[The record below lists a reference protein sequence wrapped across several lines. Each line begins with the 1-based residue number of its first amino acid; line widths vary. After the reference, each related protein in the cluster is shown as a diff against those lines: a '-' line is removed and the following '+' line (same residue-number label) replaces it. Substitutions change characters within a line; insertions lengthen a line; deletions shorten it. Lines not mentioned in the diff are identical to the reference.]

1 MTLDMTKGSPIGKI
15 LRFFVPV
22 LLGNLLQQLYSTAD
36 SVIVSQ
42 FIGVDAFAGVSA
54 TGSLNFLILGM
65 ALGVCSGF
73 AIPVSQ
79 EFGAGDKKAMRRCFA
94 NSIYAAGVLSVV
106 MAAVTAA
113 FTPAILHLVGTPS
126 DIFDYSCTYIRIIFI
141 GIPATMMY
149 NLFSG
154 VMRAVGDGRTPLI
167 MLLLSSVLN
176 VVLDIIFI
184 VTFDMGIAG
193 AAIATVIAQLVSGLL
208 CLYVMFARTDVLRV
222 RRDERRVDFG
232 IIRRLLGIGL
242 PMGLQFS
249 ITAIGSTILQSSVNS
264 LGSGAVAAVG
274 AGAKA
279 QFIFTSPLEAIGATM
294 ATYAG
299 QNLGARRI
307 DRVRRGVRDITVIMA
322 IYCAAALGLQMLCG
336 KYIVML
342 FTGAAET
349 EILTNATHYLNVVM
363 TGSFL
368 LAIVLI
374 YRNAIQGLGYSN
386 AAMFAGIM
394 ELVGRSFVALVLVKH
409 FGFNGACLA
418 NPSAWICADMLLVP
432 LYLSVVKKYGK
443 RFADQ
448 K

>member
-1 MTLDMTKGSPIGKI
+1 MTLDMTKGSPVGKI

-22 LLGNLLQQLYSTAD
+22 LMGNLLQQLYSTAD
-36 SVIVSQ
+36 SIIVSR

-79 EFGAGDKKAMRRCFA
+79 EFGAGNKREMRRCFA
-94 NSIYAAGVLSVV
+94 NSICAAGVLSVA
-106 MAAVTAA
+106 MAVVTAV
-113 FTPAILHLVGTPS
+113 FTPAILRLVGTPK
-126 DIFDYSCTYIRIIFI
+126 DIFNYSCTYIRIIFI

-176 VVLDIIFI
+176 VVLDIVFI

-193 AAIATVIAQLVSGLL
+193 AAIATVISQLVSGVM
-208 CLYVMFARTDVLRV
+208 CLYVMFVRTDVLKV
-222 RRDERRVDFG
+222 RRDEWKVDFR

-279 QFIFTSPLEAIGATM
+279 QFIFTSPLEAIGITM

-307 DRVRRGVRDITVIMA
+307 DRVRKGVRDITLIMA
-322 IYCAAALGLQMLCG
+322 IYCAAAFGLQMLFG
-336 KYIVML
+336 KYIVIL
-342 FTGAAET
+342 FTGSAET
-349 EILTNATHYLNVVM
+349 TILTNANHYLNVVM
-363 TGSFL
+363 AGSYL

-374 YRNAIQGLGYSN
+374 FRNSIQGLGYSN
-386 AAMFAGIM
+386 AAMLAGIM
-394 ELVGRSFVALVLVKH
+394 ELVGRTYVALVMVKH
-409 FGFNGACLA
+409 YGFNGACLA

-432 LYLSVVKKYGK
+432 LYFIVVKRYEK
-443 RFADQ
+443 RFGNH
-448 K
+448 

>member
-15 LRFFVPV
+15 LRFFIPV
-22 LLGNLLQQLYSTAD
+22 LLGNLLQQLYGTVD
-36 SVIVSQ
+36 SIIVSR

-54 TGSLNFLILGM
+54 TNSLNFLILGM

-79 EFGAGDKKAMRRCFA
+79 EFGAGDEREMRRCFA
-94 NSIYAAGVLSVV
+94 NSIYTAGVFSVV

-126 DIFDYSCTYIRIIFI
+126 DIFGYSCTYIRIIFI

-149 NLFSG
+149 NLLSG

-176 VVLDIIFI
+176 VALDILFI
-184 VTFDMGIAG
+184 VVFDMGIAG
-193 AAIATVIAQLVSGLL
+193 AAIATVIAQLVSGVM
-208 CLYVMFARTDVLRV
+208 CLYVIFVRTDVLRV
-222 RRDERRVDFG
+222 RRDERGVDFG
-232 IIRRLLGIGL
+232 IIRRLLGIGM

-264 LGSGAVAAVG
+264 LGSGAVAAIG

-279 QFIFTSPLEAIGATM
+279 QFIFTSPLEAIGVTM

-299 QNLGARRI
+299 QNLGAQRI
-307 DRVRRGVRDITVIMA
+307 DRVRKGVREITIIMA
-322 IYCAAALGLQMLCG
+322 IYCAAAFGMQLLFGR
-336 KYIVML
+336 YIALL
-342 FTGAAET
+342 FTGAGET
-349 EILTNATHYLNVVM
+349 KILENAYNYLNIVM
-363 TGSFL
+363 AGSFL

-374 YRNAIQGLGYSN
+374 YRNSIQGMGYSN
-386 AAMFAGIM
+386 AAMLAGIM
-394 ELVGRSFVALVLVKH
+394 ELVGRSFVALVMVKH
-409 FGFNGACLA
+409 FGFRGACLA
-418 NPSAWICADMLLVP
+418 NPAAWICADLLLVP
-432 LYLSVVKKYGK
+432 LYLTVVKRYEKLFGN
-443 RFADQ
+443 R
-448 K
+448 

>member
-36 SVIVSQ
+36 SAIVSR

-79 EFGAGDKKAMRRCFA
+79 EFGAGDEGQMRRCFA
-94 NSIYAAGVLSVV
+94 NSIHATGVFSVV
-106 MAAVTAA
+106 MAVLTAA
-113 FTPAILHLVGTPS
+113 FTPAILRLVGTPS
-126 DIFDYSCTYIRIIFI
+126 DIFDYSCTYIRIIFM

-149 NLFSG
+149 NLLSG

-167 MLLLSSVLN
+167 MLLLSSALN
-176 VVLDIIFI
+176 VALDILFI
-184 VTFDMGIAG
+184 VTFNMGIEG
-193 AAIATVIAQLVSGLL
+193 AAIATVISQLISGVL
-208 CLYVMFARTDVLRV
+208 CLYVIFVRTDVLKV
-222 RRDERRVDFG
+222 RRDEWKVDFG

-279 QFIFTSPLEAIGATM
+279 QFIFTSPLEAIGVTM

-299 QNLGARRI
+299 QNLGAQRI
-307 DRVRRGVRDITVIMA
+307 DRVRKGVRDITIIMA
-322 IYCAAALGLQMLCG
+322 IYCAAAFGLQMLCG

-342 FTGAAET
+342 FTGSGET
-349 EILTNATHYLNVVM
+349 QILTNATHYLNVVM
-363 TGSFL
+363 AGSFL

-374 YRNAIQGLGYSN
+374 YRNSVQGMGYSK
-386 AAMFAGIM
+386 AAMLAGIM
-394 ELVGRSFVALVLVKH
+394 ELVGRAFVALVLVKY

-418 NPSAWICADMLLVP
+418 NPVAWICADLLLTP
-432 LYLSVVKKYGK
+432 LYLTVVKRYEK
-443 RFADQ
+443 RFANQ
-448 K
+448 

>member
-1 MTLDMTKGSPIGKI
+1 MTLDMTKGSPVGKI

-22 LLGNLLQQLYSTAD
+22 LMGNLLQQLYSTAD
-36 SVIVSQ
+36 SIIVSR

-79 EFGAGDKKAMRRCFA
+79 EFGAGNKNEMRRCFA
-94 NSIYAAGVLSVV
+94 NSIYAAGVLSVA
-106 MAAVTAA
+106 MAVITAV
-113 FTPAILHLVGTPS
+113 FTPAILRLVGTPK
-126 DIFDYSCTYIRIIFI
+126 DIFNYSCIYIRIIFI

-176 VVLDIIFI
+176 VVLDIVFI

-193 AAIATVIAQLVSGLL
+193 AAIATVISQLVSGVM
-208 CLYVMFARTDVLRV
+208 CLYVMFVRTDVLKV
-222 RRDERRVDFG
+222 RRGEWKVDFR

-264 LGSGAVAAVG
+264 LGSDAVAAVG

-279 QFIFTSPLEAIGATM
+279 QFIFTSPLEAIGITM

-307 DRVRRGVRDITVIMA
+307 DRVRKGVRDITLIMA
-322 IYCAAALGLQMLCG
+322 IYCAAAFGLQMLFG

-342 FTGAAET
+342 FTGSAET
-349 EILTNATHYLNVVM
+349 TILSNANHYLNVVM
-363 TGSFL
+363 AGAFL

-374 YRNAIQGLGYSN
+374 FRNSIQGLGYSN
-386 AAMFAGIM
+386 AAMLAGIM
-394 ELVGRSFVALVLVKH
+394 ELVGRTFVALVMVKH
-409 FGFNGACLA
+409 YGFNGACLA

-432 LYLSVVKKYGK
+432 LYFIVVKRYEK
-443 RFADQ
+443 RFGNH
-448 K
+448 